1 MLLVLHFC
9 RLCLSI
15 TYETNIDFVFLNL
28 QVEKISIG
36 YSKKSKRIDAKRLKD
51 TMWEI
56 ILKDDTD
63 TSVSLY
69 RRCVANI

>member
-9 RLCLSI
+9 RLSLLI
-15 TYETNIDFVFLNL
+15 VFFFNL
-28 QVEKISIG
+28 QVEKIHIG

-63 TSVSLY
+63 TSVSL
-69 RRCVANI
+69 